1 MPSDRNFNHIIMK
14 KFYLSY
20 IYLLCL
26 YFCVNFV
33 SAQTDTTI
41 RIPDLKIADQRIQLP
56 FSQTNRTIHFLT
68 RQDIEKLP
76 VQSMN
81 ELLAYLPGVDVRNRG
96 IKGSQADI
104 SLRGSTFEQVLVMIN
119 GVKVN
124 DPQTGHHSLNIPVPL
139 ESIERIEILKGP
151 GSRRYGQNSLAGAI
165 NIITRVPEVPQSSLR
180 LEGGSY
186 GTIQGSAASTI
197 GSENFRQ
204 LFNISHIRSDG
215 YRHNTDFKTTEL
227 FYQNEWNT
235 EQGKWSLLAGHADR
249 KFGANGFYASPTY
262 IDQYEEIQTSN
273 ANLSFSKLGNNW
285 HLKPTIS
292 WRRNQDEY
300 LLVRGQPE
308 VYRNLHTTN
317 TLSAEVQS
325 GYSSSWGLTGLGV
338 EFRALGIQ
346 SNNLGD
352 HQRRELAVFVEHRW
366 QSGKI
371 SVTPGFNVN
380 YFSGFGTFFYPGID
394 LGFALNRQWNVYANA
409 GQTYRIPTYTDL
421 YYIGPTN
428 IGNEQLEPE
437 EAMTY
442 EAGIKYLGNHYF
454 FNAAYYLRD
463 SRNLIDWVKDQEEDP
478 WKPQNFY
485 HARIQGFEMENR
497 FRLGE
502 NPFRFSHLK
511 VFYTYVDASLVN
523 SDQSNFSRYALDN
536 LRHQAMVQLDG
547 RITDRLQY
555 TLSGR
560 YLDRVNLEDYTLL
573 DAQLQYN
580 RDRMKLWVQ
589 VNNIT
594 DQSYTET
601 SGVPMPG
608 RWYNGGVS
616 VRLVH

>member
-1 MPSDRNFNHIIMK
+1 MRSIASTFIYVLIGLMFAQSLDAQSDTII
-14 KFYLSY
+14 
-20 IYLLCL
+20 
-26 YFCVNFV
+26 
-33 SAQTDTTI
+33 Q
-41 RIPDLKIADQRIQLP
+41 IPDIKINDQRIQLP

-68 RQDIEKLP
+68 RQDIERLP
-76 VQSMN
+76 VQSLN
-81 ELLAYLPGVDVRNRG
+81 EALSYLPGVDIRNRG

-119 GVKVN
+119 GVKIN

-139 ESIERIEILKGP
+139 ESIERIEVLKGP
-151 GSRRYGQNSLAGAI
+151 GSRRYGQNALAGAI
-165 NIITRVPEVPQSSLR
+165 NIITRVPDTPQTSLR

-186 GTIQGSAASTI
+186 GTINGSAATTL
-197 GSENFRQ
+197 GAENFRN

-215 YRHNTDFKTTEL
+215 YRHNTDFKTTQL

-235 EQGKWSLLAGHADR
+235 EQGKWSILAGHADR

-273 ANLSFSKLGNNW
+273 ANVGFSKIGNNW
-285 HLKPTIS
+285 HIKPTVY

-317 TLSAEVQS
+317 TAGAEIQS
-325 GYSSSWGLTGLGV
+325 GYNSDFGLTGMGI

-352 HQRRELAVFVEHRW
+352 HQRREFAVFLEHRW
-366 QSGKI
+366 TSGKF
-371 SVTPGFNVN
+371 SATPGFNVN

-394 LGFALNRQWNVYANA
+394 VGYAINSEWNIYANA

-428 IGNEQLEPE
+428 IGNELLEPE

-442 EAGIKYLGNHYF
+442 EAGIKYLGNRYF
-454 FNAAYYLRD
+454 FNVAYYLRD
-463 SRNLIDWVKDQEEDP
+463 SRNLIDWVKDREEDP
-478 WKPQNFY
+478 WQPQNFY
-485 HARIQGFEMENR
+485 HARIQGLELENR
-497 FRLGE
+497 YRFPE
-502 NPFRFSHLK
+502 NDLNLSHLK
-511 VFYTYVDASLVN
+511 IFYTYVDAHLVN

-536 LRHQAMVQLDG
+536 LRHQAMAQLDG
-547 RITDRLQY
+547 LVAGRFQY
-555 TLSGR
+555 SLSGR
-560 YLDRVNLEDYTLL
+560 YLDRVNLDDYTLL
-573 DAQLQYN
+573 DAQLQYQGN
-580 RDRMKLWVQ
+580 KLKIWVQ

-594 DQSYTET
+594 DQQYTET

-616 VRLVH
+616 TRLVH